1 MSRSKDRWLDR
12 DAGPVVRLYA
22 LTQGRTR
29 PAGKSSLDLID
40 VVVAA
45 NPGTAGGL
53 RPGPEHRKLLRLSH
67 RPVPVVDLASETGL
81 PIGVVRVLLGDLSQH
96 GLIRVYT
103 PAERG
108 SANDERLLRKV
119 LDGLHA
125 L

>member
-1 MSRSKDRWLDR
+1 MSSSKDRWLDR

-29 PAGKSSLDLID
+29 PAGESSLDLID
-40 VVVAA
+40 VVMATNLEA
-45 NPGTAGGL
+45 TDGF
-53 RPGPEHRKLLRLSH
+53 RPGPEHRRMLRLCH
-67 RPVPVVDLASETGL
+67 RPVPIADLASETDL
-81 PIGVVRVLLGDLSQH
+81 PIGVVRVLLGDLSEH
-96 GLIRVYT
+96 GLIRVYK

-108 SANDERLLRKV
+108 STNDERLLRKV